1 MDEYSWPAD
10 GDRLAER
17 AAQCWSDT
25 LNALPTGSKVTGEVI
40 GRQPFGV
47 FVRINE
53 VPGAM
58 GLAELT
64 SMPRDA
70 TLPPVGTTVQGTV
83 IEHAAHNH
91 QVRLRLITS

>member
-1 MDEYSWPAD
+1 MNDYSWPAH

-17 AAQCWSDT
+17 AAQCWPDT
-25 LNALPTGSKVTGEVI
+25 LSTLPIGSRVTGEVI
-40 GRQPFGV
+40 GRRRFGV

-53 VPGAM
+53 APGAM

-70 TLPPVGTTVQGTV
+70 TLPAVGTAVQGTV

-91 QVRLRLITS
+91 QVRLRLLPR